1 MLDENLMTFLNLV
14 EALQNF
20 VSVCNFLLPTVVST
34 TITRIWLRPRREI
47 QMLIEVS
54 TSPAR

>member
-1 MLDENLMTFLNLV
+1 MTFLNLV
-14 EALQNF
+14 EAFQNF
-20 VSVCNFLLPTVVST
+20 VSVCNSLLPTVVST
-34 TITRIWLRPRREI
+34 TITRIWLRSRREI

>member
-1 MLDENLMTFLNLV
+1 MTFLNLV
-14 EALQNF
+14 EAFQNF
-20 VSVCNFLLPTVVST
+20 ASVCNFLLPTVVST